1 MWKHRRTWLLI
12 AALIGVTL
20 AVYFEPSHCVRGW
33 LWGETFFDGRPTS
46 YWRSV
51 IEAEISETDLVDDGR
66 QPAFWESA
74 CKKCGIR
81 IERQRS
87 HVLITHPGSDG
98 VLAELRQDRSPRVR
112 TFAAEIIDY
121 NANKLPRIAENEW
134 DCGMNFAEVTI
145 AWHSAIVR
153 AARAVPDSE

>member
-12 AALIGVTL
+12 AARRS
-20 AVYFEPSHCVRGW
+20 ASRSPSISSQAIACGW
-33 LWGETFFDGRPTS
+33 LWGEAFFDGRPTS

-145 AWHSAIVR
+145 AWHRALVR